1 MPRTKAPPP
10 KPRGKKSKSSQ
21 VEGLHPLDSVAPN
34 DWNMNELPAHK
45 YESLLHNLKEEGWV
59 RSQPL
64 LVWGSDEKGRAKNVI
79 INGEHR
85 WKAAQELGFREGPMV
100 ILHGI
105 SRAKAIELTIKLDN
119 TRGEFDKAELN
130 TLLRNFLPAAK
141 LPNAALSLGF
151 TQPELNKVFALPAIR
166 LDGGATPAAG
176 EEGGK
181 AKPAVV
187 TSRNNASKQ
196 VPLYLGGDQRELVPA
211 RLEALMKR
219 WSFNNVTDVVLRCV
233 AECAGVKS

>member
-1 MPRTKAPPP
+1 MPRSKAPPP
-10 KPRGKKSKSSQ
+10 KKKSSKSKSKPPE
-21 VEGLHPLDSVAPN
+21 VEGLYPLDLVAPN
-34 DWNMNELPAHK
+34 DWNMNVLPPHK
-45 YESLLHNLKEEGWV
+45 YESLLHNLREGGWV

-64 LVWGSDEKGRAKNVI
+64 LVWGYDEKGKVKNII

-85 WKAAQELGFREGPMV
+85 WRAAQELGFREGPMV
-100 ILHGI
+100 ILNGI

-119 TRGEFDKAELN
+119 DRGEFDKTELN
-130 TLLRNFLPAAK
+130 TLLRNFLPTAK

-166 LDGGATPAAG
+166 LNDGGTGAKAP
-176 EEGGK
+176 EGK
-181 AKPAVV
+181 AKPNVV

-196 VPLYLGGDQRELVPA
+196 VPLYLGGDHRTLVPE

-219 WSFNNVTDVVLRCV
+219 WSYNNVTEVVLRCV
-233 AECAGVKS
+233 AECAGAK